1 MATLLQIKLRR
12 HFKHQR
18 SKGDYHFSNSKRCF
32 GKGTQRTNLAK
43 SLERYFYAPC
53 NVQGHPT
60 NLFLSLSVPQRNL
73 AGWQKYRCFDE
84 LVGNFVIHR
93 GFAWEL
99 LTFSSISTRAGCRNS
114 DDWGR
119 LKKKK
124 KKKNPFPLLENCHK
138 HTTAAGSEWLRLRK
152 KPVLSGFVAFVRSFW
167 IEGFESARNS
177 WLGNKFD
184 QLAGKPTNFI

>member
-1 MATLLQIKLRR
+1 MLSNQFYRLLRSHQPSSSLLSSQITIGR
-12 HFKHQR
+12 
-18 SKGDYHFSNSKRCF
+18 
-32 GKGTQRTNLAK
+32 GTQRIC
-43 SLERYFYAPC
+43 SSHY
-53 NVQGHPT
+53 
-60 NLFLSLSVPQRNL
+60 LFPRGILL
-73 AGWQKYRCFDE
+73 AGKNTGVSMSW
-84 LVGNFVIHR
+84 LGNFVIDR

-114 DDWGR
+114 EDWGR

-124 KKKNPFPLLENCHK
+124 KKEKKRTPSLSQRIVTNIRRLVRVIALAEKNLFCP
-138 HTTAAGSEWLRLRK
+138 
-152 KPVLSGFVAFVRSFW
+152 GFVAFVRSFW